1 MFEFIR
7 LERTMCYGICPVY
20 TVVVDNN
27 GSINYSGEMY
37 VYKSG
42 EHQWKISKKKVEQL
56 NDLID
61 SFDFKSFKYEPG
73 SGFITDQPS
82 CITTVKY
89 PDGEIKE
96 IDHYYGHIMIDDSLT
111 AFEKKIER
119 IIGTKKYVNPKL
131 YIYQVE
137 EKIEKPSIIYIV
149 TSSSEKEATDLV
161 EKDCTKQ
168 EALEWSVQKIGI
180 ATDDYFEPVIIMKSS

>member
-42 EHQWKISKKKVEQL
+42 EHQWKISKKKIEQL
-56 NDLID
+56 NDLIK
-61 SFDFKSFKYEPG
+61 SFGFKSFVYEPG
-73 SGFITDQPS
+73 KEFITDQPS

-89 PDGEIKE
+89 PDDEIKE
-96 IDHYYGHIMIDDSLT
+96 IDHYLGHVLLDENLIL
-111 AFEKKIER
+111 FEKRIER
-119 IIGTKKYVNPKL
+119 ILGTKKYVNPRL
-131 YIYQVE
+131 YIY
-137 EKIEKPSIIYIV
+137 KIKNINSEPSIMFIV
-149 TSSSEKEATDLV
+149 ISSSESEAIDLIEKEYDNQ
-161 EKDCTKQ
+161 KG
-168 EALEWSVQKIGI
+168 LEWLANKIGV
-180 ATDDYFEPVIIMKSS
+180 ATDDYYGPTIITK

>member
-61 SFDFKSFKYEPG
+61 SFDFKFSNMSQG
-73 SGFITDQPS
+73 
-82 CITTVKY
+82 V
-89 PDGEIKE
+89 
-96 IDHYYGHIMIDDSLT
+96 DSL
-111 AFEKKIER
+111 
-119 IIGTKKYVNPKL
+119 L
-131 YIYQVE
+131 
-137 EKIEKPSIIYIV
+137 
-149 TSSSEKEATDLV
+149 TSLLV
-161 EKDCTKQ
+161 
-168 EALEWSVQKIGI
+168 
-180 ATDDYFEPVIIMKSS
+180 

>member
-42 EHQWKISKKKVEQL
+42 EHQWKISKKKIEQL
-56 NDLID
+56 NDLIK
-61 SFDFKSFKYEPG
+61 SFGFKSFVYEPG
-73 SGFITDQPS
+73 KEFITDQPS

-89 PDGEIKE
+89 PDDEIKE
-96 IDHYYGHIMIDDSLT
+96 IYHYLGHVLLDENLIL
-111 AFEKKIER
+111 FEKRIER
-119 IIGTKKYVNPKL
+119 ILGTKKYVNPRL
-131 YIYQVE
+131 YIY
-137 EKIEKPSIIYIV
+137 KIKNINSEPSIMFIV
-149 TSSSEKEATDLV
+149 ISSSESEAIDLIEKEYDNQ
-161 EKDCTKQ
+161 KG
-168 EALEWSVQKIGI
+168 LEWLANKIGV
-180 ATDDYFEPVIIMKSS
+180 ATDDYYGPTIITK